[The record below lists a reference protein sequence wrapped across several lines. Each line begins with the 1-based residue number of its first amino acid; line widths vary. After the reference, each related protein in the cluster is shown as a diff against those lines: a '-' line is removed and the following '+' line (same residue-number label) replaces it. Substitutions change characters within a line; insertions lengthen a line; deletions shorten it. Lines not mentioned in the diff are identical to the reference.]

1 MHGAEKKF
9 LGPMCFRD
17 RDLPHVPPPPPSPPG
32 FALLLGSSCLVSD
45 GMTKTPITVSAQCV
59 GAKKWHLVP
68 QLDGAQHIC
77 ASPYSPTYLW
87 HELARRNMCRLLV
100 GLAWEQDEAPVYV
113 KVNETSGNACQRGLV
128 YANPDE
134 GSGLTN

>member
-1 MHGAEKKF
+1 MPWVGCAIYKQTDVHGAEKKF

-59 GAKKWHLVP
+59 DAKKWHLVP
-68 QLDGAQHIC
+68 QLDETQPAHC
-77 ASPYSPTYLW
+77 ASPHSPTY
-87 HELARRNMCRLLV
+87 
-100 GLAWEQDEAPVYV
+100 
-113 KVNETSGNACQRGLV
+113 S
-128 YANPDE
+128 
-134 GSGLTN
+134 